1 MKNNVFFYTGHNKL
15 GNTVGYIS
23 RGVQMFRAYQPNV
36 RNPRTVKQ
44 VLQRAKISLLSQ
56 IAGRFKFAS
65 YLGLVDEAAAGK
77 MSTVNMFS
85 KLNYGRI
92 AGTTADTLVLDPS
105 RIIVSKGTM
114 YNASYNSVLDV
125 DTEPG
130 VVVINVTDTQALA
143 LNGDVDAQV
152 LYGVLYAPDLGQ
164 VLLSEPASSTANK
177 IRVTLP
183 TAWTGIEVHAYG
195 YVVGTTGN
203 LYHKSSDSVY
213 IGHVNID

>member
-1 MKNNVFFYTGHNKL
+1 MKNNVFFYTGKNKL
-15 GNTVGYIS
+15 GNIVGYIS

-36 RNPRTVKQ
+36 RNPRTAKQ
-44 VLQRAKISLLSQ
+44 VLQRAKISLLSK

-85 KLNYGRI
+85 KLNYSRI
-92 AGTTADTLVLDPS
+92 VGATPDTITVDPS
-105 RIIVSKGTM
+105 RLLIAKGTM
-114 YNASYNSVLDV
+114 YNASFNPVLDI

-130 VVVINVTDTQALA
+130 FVVIGISDTQALA
-143 LNGDVDAQV
+143 LNGDLDAQSI
-152 LYGVLYAPDLGQ
+152 YGVLYAPDLGQ
-164 VLLSEPASSTANK
+164 VLLSEPQGTSQNK
-177 IRVTLP
+177 IRMALP

-195 YVVGTTGN
+195 YVVGTSGN